1 MAFIFPVALEVTFKA
16 SSTSFSVILLAGNV
30 KSLPKYFSDC
40 DCSQSQQLV
49 IVLSWFSVS
58 FFFLTR
64 NVRERA
70 ASHEEAEG
78 SGR

>member
-58 FFFLTR
+58 FFFF
-64 NVRERA
+64 NQECQRE
-70 ASHEEAEG
+70 
-78 SGR
+78 SGKS